1 LHGFRRIG
9 CNTSIALEIID
20 TTRLTSLVCG
30 ITYDDAE
37 GGDFE
42 IVGLTRDAELC
53 EHSRTKGIEVDL
65 HRIARIS

>member
-1 LHGFRRIG
+1 MHGFRRIG